1 MPCGNTEK
9 KVKKFGVFI
18 LGETDYVAYQHT
30 FKEAR
35 ELAAHGASYIAD
47 NIKEPSDP
55 VSIVGLML
63 DADWMSSAN
72 DEQKGAMGGIISGI
86 CYDTVF
92 QSRTYHSELHS
103 RFQSPC
109 FLFTSFK
116 QRLDAK
122 GYQYFLRMVGVVECK
137 DIAMMCIETI
147 EAFRVVQDQNPM
159 TYTSDSACQII

>member
-1 MPCGNTEK
+1 M
-9 KVKKFGVFI
+9 KKFGVFI

-72 DEQKGAMGGIISGI
+72 DAQKGVMGGIISGI

-116 QRLDAK
+116 QRMDAK
-122 GYQYFLRMVGVVECK
+122 GYRYFLRMVGVVEWK
-137 DIAMMCIETI
+137 DLAMMCIETI
-147 EAFRVVQDQNPM
+147 AAFKTVQVKNVVEYAD
-159 TYTSDSACQII
+159 DSACNELLTGRHFTT